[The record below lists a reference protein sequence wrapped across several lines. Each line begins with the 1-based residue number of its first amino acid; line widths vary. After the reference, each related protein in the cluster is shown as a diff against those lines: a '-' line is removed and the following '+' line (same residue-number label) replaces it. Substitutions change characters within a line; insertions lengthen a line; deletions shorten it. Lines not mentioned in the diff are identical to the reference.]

1 MRAPPARPRGTTE
14 AVSDPPENLDIT
26 DELIA
31 ERRSGEPGDLPD
43 DMAGW
48 MCSVITRIDT
58 FSLWSGRVFCWLLV
72 PLMLAMVW
80 EVVARKLFIAPTMW
94 AYDVSRMLSGALF
107 MVGAGYALMRGVHI
121 RADFLYRNWAP
132 RRQALIDAV
141 LYLTLFFPAMVFFLF
156 ISFGYAEKAWV
167 RWELVMDTAFM
178 APVAPVRTAMP
189 VGAVLLIIQG
199 ISELLKC
206 VYTMQKNRWP

>member
-1 MRAPPARPRGTTE
+1 M
-14 AVSDPPENLDIT
+14 SDPPEDLDIT

-31 ERRSGEPGDLPD
+31 ERRGGDPGDLPP

-48 MCSVITRIDT
+48 MRSAITRIDM
-58 FSLWSGRVFCWLLV
+58 FSLWCGRIFCWLLV

-189 VGAVLLIIQG
+189 VGAALLIIQG

-206 VYTMQKNRWP
+206 VYAMQKNRWP

>member
-1 MRAPPARPRGTTE
+1 MSDAPE
-14 AVSDPPENLDIT
+14 ELDIT

-31 ERRSGEPGDLPD
+31 ERRNRAPGDLPD
-43 DMAGW
+43 DMVGW
-48 MCSVITRIDT
+48 MRAAVTWLDM

-80 EVVARKLFIAPTMW
+80 EVVARKLFVAPTMW
-94 AYDVSRMLSGALF
+94 AYDISRMLNGALF
-107 MVGAGYALMRGVHI
+107 MIGAGYALMRGVHI

-132 RRQALIDAV
+132 RRQAAVDAM
-141 LYLTLFFPAMVFFLF
+141 LYVALFFPAMIFFLF
-156 ISFGYAEKAWV
+156 ISFGYAEKAWI

-178 APVAPVRTAMP
+178 APVAPVRAAMP
-189 VGAVLLIIQG
+189 VGAALLIVQG

-206 VYTMQKNRWP
+206 IYTMKNNRWP

>member
-1 MRAPPARPRGTTE
+1 MSDAPE
-14 AVSDPPENLDIT
+14 ELDIT

-31 ERRSGEPGDLPD
+31 ERRNRAPGDLPN

-48 MCSVITRIDT
+48 MRAAVTWLDM

-80 EVVARKLFIAPTMW
+80 EVVARKLFVAPTMW
-94 AYDVSRMLSGALF
+94 AYDISRMLNGALF
-107 MVGAGYALMRGVHI
+107 MIGAGYALMRGVHI

-132 RRQALIDAV
+132 RRQAAVDAM
-141 LYLTLFFPAMVFFLF
+141 LYVALFFPAMIFFLF
-156 ISFGYAEKAWV
+156 ISFGYAEKALM

-178 APVAPVRTAMP
+178 APVAPVRAAMP
-189 VGAVLLIIQG
+189 VGAALLIVQG

-206 VYTMQKNRWP
+206 IYTMKNNRWP

>member
-1 MRAPPARPRGTTE
+1 MIQ
-14 AVSDPPENLDIT
+14 AVSDPPEELDIT

-31 ERRSGEPGDLPD
+31 ERRGGEPGDLPH

-48 MCSVITRIDT
+48 MRSAITWIDT
-58 FSLWSGRVFCWLLV
+58 FSMWSGRIFCWLLV

-141 LYLTLFFPAMVFFLF
+141 LYLSLFFPAMVFFLF

-189 VGAVLLIIQG
+189 VGATLLIIQG

-206 VYTMQKNRWP
+206 IYAMQKNRWP

>member
-1 MRAPPARPRGTTE
+1 MSDAPE
-14 AVSDPPENLDIT
+14 DLDIT

-31 ERRSGEPGDLPD
+31 ERRGGEPGDLPD
-43 DMAGW
+43 DMVGW
-48 MCSVITRIDT
+48 MRSAITWLDT
-58 FSLWSGRVFCWLLV
+58 LSLWSGRIFCWLLV

-94 AYDVSRMLSGALF
+94 AYDISRMLSGALF

-121 RADFLYRNWAP
+121 RADFIYRSWSP
-132 RRQALIDAV
+132 RSQALVDAV
-141 LYLTLFFPAMVFFLF
+141 LYVALFFPAMIFFLL
-156 ISFGYAEKAWV
+156 ISFGFAEKAWTT
-167 RWELVMDTAFM
+167 WELSMDTAWM

-189 VGAVLLIIQG
+189 LGAALLILQG

-206 VYTMQKNRWP
+206 IYTMQKNRWP

>member
-1 MRAPPARPRGTTE
+1 MSDAPE
-14 AVSDPPENLDIT
+14 ELDIT

-31 ERRSGEPGDLPD
+31 ERRNRAPGDLPD
-43 DMAGW
+43 DMVGW
-48 MCSVITRIDT
+48 MRAAVTWLDM

-80 EVVARKLFIAPTMW
+80 EVVARKLFVAPTMW
-94 AYDVSRMLSGALF
+94 AYDISRMLNGALF
-107 MVGAGYALMRGVHI
+107 MIGAGYALMRGVHI

-132 RRQALIDAV
+132 RRQAMVDAL
-141 LYLTLFFPAMVFFLF
+141 LYVALFFPAMVFFLL

-178 APVAPVRTAMP
+178 APVAPVRAAMP
-189 VGAVLLIIQG
+189 VGAALLIAQG

-206 VYTMQKNRWP
+206 IYTMKNNRWP

>member
-1 MRAPPARPRGTTE
+1 MSDAPE
-14 AVSDPPENLDIT
+14 ELDIT

-31 ERRSGEPGDLPD
+31 ERRNRAPGDLPD
-43 DMAGW
+43 DMVGW
-48 MCSVITRIDT
+48 MRAAVTWLDM

-80 EVVARKLFIAPTMW
+80 EVVARKLFVAPTMW
-94 AYDVSRMLSGALF
+94 AYDISRMLNGALF
-107 MVGAGYALMRGVHI
+107 MIGAGYALMRGVHI

-132 RRQALIDAV
+132 RRQAAVDAM
-141 LYLTLFFPAMVFFLF
+141 LYVALFFPAMIFFLF
-156 ISFGYAEKAWV
+156 ISFGYAEKAWI

-178 APVAPVRTAMP
+178 APVAPVRAAMP
-189 VGAVLLIIQG
+189 VGAVLLIVQG

-206 VYTMQKNRWP
+206 IYTMKNNRWP